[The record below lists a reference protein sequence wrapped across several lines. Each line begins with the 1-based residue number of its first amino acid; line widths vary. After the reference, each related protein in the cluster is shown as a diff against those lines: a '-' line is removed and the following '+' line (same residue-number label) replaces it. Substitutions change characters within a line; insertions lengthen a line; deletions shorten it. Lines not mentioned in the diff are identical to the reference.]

1 MVAPSAGLF
10 RSLVALAA
18 LGLAGVA
25 LAVEDAPYV
34 VDMKLW
40 IEGELRGEPL
50 VVVRPA
56 ELASVQVGGEQG
68 AAGWRIEVLVEPQ
81 IAAEQGR
88 AGSIWLNVSV
98 LEQRD
103 GEWNYLTDSLLGLPE
118 GETGSMSMNQ
128 TGDQPEEPQDSRV
141 YLEVEVARLRPE
153 QSDG

>member
-1 MVAPSAGLF
+1 MKAPAARLF
-10 RSLVALAA
+10 RSLLTGAALGVASVALAA
-18 LGLAGVA
+18 
-25 LAVEDAPYV
+25 EDASYM

-50 VVVRPA
+50 VVARSA
-56 ELASVQVGGEQG
+56 EPASVRIGGEQG
-68 AAGWRIEVLVEPQ
+68 KAGWRVEVLVEPR

-88 AGSIWLNVSV
+88 AGAIWLNVSV
-98 LEQRD
+98 FEQRD

-118 GETGSMSMNQ
+118 GKTGSMSMTR
-128 TGDQPEEPQDSRV
+128 TGDQPEKPQDSRV